1 MNSKRG
7 IMKSY
12 MAQRPDK
19 HGACTVAVYYALS
32 DEQCEKPSS
41 YQVISLVLGS
51 FIAHLSSGQTPMLMQ
66 DSLLGQRSPAS
77 VEVELL
83 GRNVERHIIGTP
95 TGKCLLTTN
104 WAGLD
109 NGKLSC
115 GDVQGIDVRGEAG
128 EGLLRAIRSAQT
140 VSIWTDVDD
149 TKNISTA
156 KHTGSGC

>member
-1 MNSKRG
+1 MALVQKLYTTLSQMSNV
-7 IMKSY
+7 KSLP
-12 MAQRPDK
+12 R
-19 HGACTVAVYYALS
+19 TRSSRWFLV
-32 DEQCEKPSS
+32 PS
-41 YQVISLVLGS
+41 
-51 FIAHLSSGQTPMLMQ
+51 FAHLSSGETPMLMQ

-95 TGKCLLTTN
+95 TGECLLTTN

-128 EGLLRAIRSAQT
+128 EGLLGAIRSAQL
-140 VSIWTDVDD
+140 
-149 TKNISTA
+149 
-156 KHTGSGC
+156 

>member
-1 MNSKRG
+1 MNSKWG

-41 YQVISLVLGS
+41 YQVICWFLVPS
-51 FIAHLSSGQTPMLMQ
+51 FAHLSSGQTPMLMQ

-128 EGLLRAIRSAQT
+128 EGLLGAIRSAQT
-140 VSIWTDVDD
+140 VSIWT
-149 TKNISTA
+149 N
-156 KHTGSGC
+156 CR

>member
-1 MNSKRG
+1 MSNV
-7 IMKSY
+7 KSLP
-12 MAQRPDK
+12 R
-19 HGACTVAVYYALS
+19 TR
-32 DEQCEKPSS
+32 SS
-41 YQVISLVLGS
+41 RWFLVPL
-51 FIAHLSSGQTPMLMQ
+51 FAHLSSAQTPMLMQ

-115 GDVQGIDVRGEAG
+115 GDVQSIDVRGEAG
-128 EGLLRAIRSAQT
+128 EGLLGAIRSAQT

-149 TKNISTA
+149 TNNISTT
-156 KHTGSGC
+156 KLTGSGC